1 MKNTKKKSI
10 QEIMA
15 KNRVNFPYTVGELY
29 SELEFL
35 ISESSDN
42 GWTLKKTIKKL
53 GSIYRRAKEEGKE

>member
-1 MKNTKKKSI
+1 
-10 QEIMA
+10 MA